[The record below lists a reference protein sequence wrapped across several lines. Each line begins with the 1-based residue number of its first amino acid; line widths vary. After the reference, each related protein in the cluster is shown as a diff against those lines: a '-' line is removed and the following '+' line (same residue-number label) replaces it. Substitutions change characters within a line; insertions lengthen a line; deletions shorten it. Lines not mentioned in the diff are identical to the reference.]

1 MFKRL
6 ALPILVSLVF
16 IAPAQAGVTL
26 IASGAL
32 NGTSDLSGL
41 SGALE
46 NGVAANVLGGMG
58 SGLAWAGGNT
68 FLALPDRGPNA
79 SSYAGGGAIDNT
91 TSYIDR
97 FQTITLNLT
106 QSQSAG
112 SFSYALST
120 ALNQTTLLYSPN
132 ALNYGSTVGLPSAVP
147 VQNTA
152 ERNYFTGRSTTLLR
166 VTRWRRITPAWTLK
180 EFGLPT
186 MARASTFLTNM
197 VPMYASL
204 TVQAVR

>member
-79 SSYAGGGAIDNT
+79 SSYAGGGAIEAIHRT
-91 TSYIDR
+91 EQ
-97 FQTITLNLT
+97 FVEQG
-106 QSQSAG
+106 AH
-112 SFSYALST
+112 
-120 ALNQTTLLYSPN
+120 
-132 ALNYGSTVGLPSAVP
+132 VVP
-147 VQNTA
+147 GQ
-152 ERNYFTGRSTTLLR
+152 RLIIFKPLH
-166 VTRWRRITPAWTLK
+166 
-180 EFGLPT
+180 
-186 MARASTFLTNM
+186 
-197 VPMYASL
+197 
-204 TVQAVR
+204 